1 MQDNDTAPKP
11 GINRLLTSLLIIIL
25 MVASGMLTL
34 SVSYIPQQQLAQI
47 NPGLGIAILALLR
60 FGYIQ
65 MLPVLLG
72 GWLFN
77 WLASHYFMA
86 LPPNVSDLL
95 YSSAFAAILC
105 MQAVMTA
112 FILRRIVGFPN
123 PLIEPASLLKA
134 LGILLFAPSL
144 IGVLITGPLLYV
156 SNLEVPT
163 HEIQDL
169 LLDKFTGDA
178 LSSALLLPLW
188 RFLGSDGKPNI
199 VFKIPLTLSVW
210 AVMLIVSL
218 MLSWSVNQYALHE
231 ARQYFRQKTD
241 DIYYLVRG
249 GLRDIAEPLQAL
261 RSLFTATPDVSKSE
275 FRDFTRHFLQL
286 NPEIQAL
293 EWIPRIKADERDD
306 FESAEGNED
315 STPMIIV
322 EQNRSGA
329 LERAAERPVYFP
341 VKYVEPYGKNRQTFG
356 FDMSSDPKRERAI
369 IQSHQTGK
377 LVFTEPLNLF
387 EDNSTAFLAFLPVF
401 SRDNPDSP
409 VSNFKGLVSAV
420 LKIRPM
426 ILAMFGHSMPRHTR
440 MMLVD
445 STRSTQPI
453 MLAQVPEDP
462 DMTQD
467 IFTGHPLL
475 QSYSLTAGQRQ
486 WQLLMI
492 PDDVLVAD
500 RLTGPP
506 WMFLVTALLLTTGIS
521 ACLLLVTGQTLRVN
535 QKVKERTYELEQAR
549 TKAEAANEL
558 KSRFVANMSH
568 EIRTPMNGI
577 IATSEMMAETSLTG
591 EQKSLL
597 STVQTSAHS
606 LLAIVNDVL
615 DFSKIEAGRIE
626 VEHHS
631 FNLIDLLEQIVAI
644 IYPRASQQS
653 LPLQLCIDR
662 SCPAEIIGDSGR
674 IRQILLNLLSNAVK
688 FTHEGH
694 ILLEAR
700 FSADNYLFLHVR
712 DTGVGIPEDKLD
724 TIFDEFMQ
732 ADVSVN
738 RKFGGTGLGLSIS
751 RKLAR
756 LMGGELT
763 VTSEADK
770 GSTFTLQLP
779 VSPAPDSAETLPSV
793 SEEQSGKTIALTGKP
808 RWSRLLKQQL
818 GMLGFDT
825 VEIQDVPDL
834 DASADLF
841 IWQTDT
847 MGEGAR
853 EELQAFQTSLNNTRN
868 EKAPIL
874 LICNFPEPGDNEHC
888 EKSGATRFMLRP
900 FTEKVLGEQVV
911 NALNGLK
918 EEPENMNS
926 TAPASTESIGL
937 RILVAED
944 NPVNQMVAT
953 KLLSKLGCTTKVA
966 NNGAEAIEKL
976 QSGED
981 QFDLILMDCMMPEVD
996 GYEATRRIRA
1006 MDSDLSKIPIIAF
1019 TANAMQSDQQACTDA
1034 GMDDFLD
1041 KPVTLARMQ
1050 ATLSRW
1056 AEKIRS

>member
-1 MQDNDTAPKP
+1 MQANNTDQSP
-11 GINRLLTSLLIIIL
+11 GINRLLTSLILIILI
-25 MVASGMLTL
+25 VASGMLTL

-60 FGYIQ
+60 FGYLQ
-65 MLPVLLG
+65 TLPVLIG

-77 WLASHYFMA
+77 WLASHYFMV
-86 LPPNVSDLL
+86 LPPSLSSLL
-95 YSSAFAAILC
+95 YTSTFAVVFAT
-105 MQAVMTA
+105 QALTTA
-112 FILRRIVGFPN
+112 FILKRLVGFPN
-123 PLIEPASLLKA
+123 PLIAPAPLLKA

-144 IGVLITGPLLYV
+144 TGVLITGPLLII
-156 SNLEVPT
+156 SDLQVPT
-163 HEIQDL
+163 HEVQYL
-169 LLDKFTGDA
+169 LIDKFTGDA

-188 RFLGSDGKPNI
+188 RFLGNDGKPNI

-241 DIYYLVRG
+241 DINYLVRG
-249 GLRDIAEPLQAL
+249 GIRDIAEPLQAL
-261 RSLFTATPDVSKSE
+261 RSLFTATPDVSHDE

-293 EWIPRIKADERDD
+293 EWVPRVLARERDD

-315 STPMIIV
+315 ATPLIIL
-322 EQNRSGA
+322 EQNKYGG
-329 LERAAERPVYFP
+329 LEKAKERVVYYP
-341 VKYVEPYGKNRQTFG
+341 VKFVEPYSNNKQVFG
-356 FDMSSDPKRERAI
+356 FDMGSHPDRETAI
-369 IQSHQTGK
+369 NLAHTTGK
-377 LVFTEPLNLF
+377 LAFTEPLHLIQ
-387 EDNSTAFLAFLPVF
+387 DHSKAFLAFLPVF
-401 SRDNPDSP
+401 SRANPDTP
-409 VSNFKGLVSAV
+409 VTSFRGLVAAV

-426 ILAMFGHSMPRHTR
+426 ILAMFGHSIPRHTR

-445 STRSTQPI
+445 STQANQPI
-453 MLAQVPEDP
+453 MLAQIPENP

-506 WMFLVTALLLTTGIS
+506 WMFLITALLLTTGIS
-521 ACLLLVTGQTLRVN
+521 ACLLLVTGQTLQVN

-577 IATSEMMAETSLTG
+577 IATSEMMADTSLTG

-626 VEHHS
+626 VEQHS
-631 FNLIDLLEQIVAI
+631 FNLQDLLEQIVAI
-644 IYPRASQQS
+644 IYPRTSQES
-653 LPLQLCIDR
+653 LPLQLLIHRD
-662 SCPAEIIGDSGR
+662 CPAEMVGDSGR
-674 IRQILLNLLSNAVK
+674 IRQILLNLLSNSVK
-688 FTHEGH
+688 FTHHGH
-694 ILLEAR
+694 ILLEAQYR
-700 FSADNYLFLHVR
+700 EDGFLCLHVR
-712 DTGVGIPEDKLD
+712 DTGVGIPEDKLS

-751 RKLAR
+751 QKLAR

-763 VTSEADK
+763 VNSTEDE
-770 GSTFTLQLP
+770 GSTFSLELP
-779 VSPAPDSAETLPSV
+779 VSPVLDSSVMLPAA
-793 SEEQSGKTIALTGKP
+793 SEDFRQKVIAITGKP
-808 RWSRLLKQQL
+808 NWSGLLQQQL
-818 GMLGFDT
+818 SMLGFDN
-825 VEIQDVPDL
+825 VDIQNVPDT
-834 DASADLF
+834 DSGADLY
-841 IWQTDT
+841 IWQTEN
-847 MGEGAR
+847 MKEGAR
-853 EELQAFQTSLNNTRN
+853 EELQAFVTSLNNQ
-868 EKAPIL
+868 APVL

-888 EKSGATRFMLRP
+888 EPSGVTRFMLRP
-900 FTEKVLGEQVV
+900 FTEQVLSEQMV
-911 NALNGLK
+911 NALKGIK
-918 EEPENMNS
+918 EEPENMNPTNPS
-926 TAPASTESIGL
+926 SIEPLGL
-937 RILVAED
+937 HILVAED

-966 NNGAEAIEKL
+966 NNGAEAIERL
-976 QSGED
+976 QDEK
-981 QFDLILMDCMMPEVD
+981 FDLILMDCMMPELD

-1006 MDSDLSKIPIIAF
+1006 TDNDYAKIPIIAF

-1050 ATLSRW
+1050 ATLTRW
-1056 AEKIRS
+1056 AEKIRG